1 MTEYNDPLQCYQK
14 IGNLLTGAVPEAWND
29 IEVEALLDESSVDL
43 LIMYSDESGRKKNI
57 DYVPMLARA
66 FYDLARAVSDERK
79 GFYKKCVLN
88 LQPNGK
94 FNVDFT
100 Y

>member
-1 MTEYNDPLQCYQK
+1 MTAYDDPLQCYQK
-14 IGNLLTGAVPEAWND
+14 IGNLLSGAAPEAWSD

-43 LIMYSDESGRKKNI
+43 LIMYTDRFGNKKNI
-57 DYVPMLARA
+57 EYVPMLARA
-66 FYDLARAVSDERK
+66 FHDLARLVSDEKK
-79 GFYKKCVLN
+79 GFYKKCVLT
-88 LQPNGK
+88 LYSDGK